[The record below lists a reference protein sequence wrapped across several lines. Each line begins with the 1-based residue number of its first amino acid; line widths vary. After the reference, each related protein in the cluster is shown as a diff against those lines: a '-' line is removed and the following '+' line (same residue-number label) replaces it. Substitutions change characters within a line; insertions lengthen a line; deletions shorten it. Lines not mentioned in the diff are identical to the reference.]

1 MKNLYLTLFACLV
14 LAAGCEGLPTDETGT
29 DDTPQEEVSRPD
41 GSDLELPDILFSSGN
56 LPFDVAIDSTGVP
69 TFQYPS
75 IAYDEVAA
83 LFCKYSSWALVE
95 YVLLTDSSM
104 VLRDL
109 YVPVEGG
116 IAAESYEFHEDGTF
130 ILTYW
135 STSEPPFN
143 YHHATWNWAYYGGK
157 YNLIFLNLR
166 HLYSEI
172 EKMWNIVYFKENMII
187 LTTTEPYLDKYM
199 KQLRDNI
206 STCML
211 VALPIG
217 VANRFTHDDFDYTGL
232 LYAGDPWAAL

>member
-1 MKNLYLTLFACLV
+1 MKKLHLTLFACLV
-14 LAAGCEGLPTDETGT
+14 LAAGCEGLPTDEAGT
-29 DDTPQEEVSRPD
+29 DDTPQEEILRPD

-56 LPFDVAIDSTGVP
+56 LPFDVAIDSAGVP

-75 IAYDEVAA
+75 IADDEVTA
-83 LFCKYSSWALVE
+83 LLCKYSSWALVE

-104 VLRDL
+104 VLRGL
-109 YVPVEGG
+109 YVPVSPGN
-116 IAAESYEFHEDGTF
+116 SQMSFEFHEEGDCIMSF
-130 ILTYW
+130 L
-135 STSEPPFN
+135 SLEPPFDIRQT
-143 YHHATWNWAYYGGK
+143 TWNWTYFGGK
-157 YNLIFLNLR
+157 YNLFFIDYHRSQAESL
-166 HLYSEI
+166 
-172 EKMWNIVYFKENMII
+172 WNIIYYKENMII
-187 LTTTEPYLDKYM
+187 MTTTEPYTDGYM